1 MVTGIVLF
9 VPAVEVHP
17 DLCPGLLLERSASLC
32 PGLFSGGGGESI
44 VIPIVLLILDE
55 ILAVPSMRGLLQRA
69 SPMPPCGRESLVT
82 VDFFRKPSDF

>member
-17 DLCPGLLLERSASLC
+17 DICPGLLLERSASLC
-32 PGLFSGGGGESI
+32 PGLFSGGGGI
-44 VIPIVLLILDE
+44 YCYTNCFTDLDE
-55 ILAVPSMRGLLQRA
+55 ILVVPSMRGLLQRA
-69 SPMPPCGRESLVT
+69 SPLPPCGGESLVT